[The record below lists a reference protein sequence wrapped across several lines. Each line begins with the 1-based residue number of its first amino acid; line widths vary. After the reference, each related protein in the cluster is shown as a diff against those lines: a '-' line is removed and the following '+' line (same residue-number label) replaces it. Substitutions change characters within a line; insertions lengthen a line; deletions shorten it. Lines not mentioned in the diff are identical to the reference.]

1 MNAPDPQ
8 ARLAPPVIPQTPT
21 ARPAVPRRLRRVL
34 CLDDFEALARRRL
47 PRPVYGYMAGYA
59 ESGAAFDDNRAAFGD
74 YAFLPQVM
82 VDVSRRSTAVRL
94 FGQDYA
100 APFGFAPLGLTALS
114 TYRGDLVMARAAA
127 QARLPMI
134 MSGSSLIRLEEVA
147 EAHPGAWFQAYLPGD
162 RAAIV
167 KLIDRVA
174 RTNFETMVVTVDTP
188 VPPNTENTARS
199 GFSAPLRPS
208 LGLLWQGLTHPRW
221 TFGAF
226 LRTMAQH
233 GMPHFENNYATRGAP
248 ILSPSVLRDFSER
261 GHLNWDDLRAIR
273 RQWRGRLIVKGIL
286 RADDARTARDAGA
299 DGIIVSN
306 HGGRQ
311 LDGAIAPLR
320 ALPAIV
326 QACPDIPVMLDGG
339 VRRGTDILKAMA
351 LGAKMVFVGRP
362 FGYAAAAA
370 GPEGLQHAIGLL
382 TREVSRD
389 MAMLGITD
397 LTQLD
402 ARRHLVARTAP
413 APYPSSATA
422 SSPAGT
428 AA

>member
-1 MNAPDPQ
+1 MNQ
-8 ARLAPPVIPQTPT
+8 ADQQAATRPPPAAVAATTP
-21 ARPAVPRRLRRVL
+21 VPRKLRGVR

-47 PRPVYGYMAGYA
+47 PRPVYGYMAGVA
-59 ESGAAFDDNRAAFGD
+59 ESGSGFDDSRAAFGD
-74 YAFLPQVM
+74 YAFLPHVM

-94 FGQDYA
+94 FDQEYA
-100 APFGFAPLGLTALS
+100 APFGFSPLGLTALS

-127 QARLPMI
+127 AARLPMI

-147 EAHPGAWFQAYLPGD
+147 QAHPGAWFQAYLPGD
-162 RAAIV
+162 RAALAA
-167 KLIDRVA
+167 LIDRVA
-174 RTNFETMVVTVDTP
+174 ATAFQTMVVTVDTP
-188 VPPNTENTARS
+188 VPPNMENTLRS
-199 GFSAPLRPS
+199 GFSAPLKPS

-226 LRTMAQH
+226 LRTLARH

-299 DGIIVSN
+299 DGIIVSS

-326 QACPDIPVMLDGG
+326 DACPGVPVMLDGG

-351 LGAKMVFVGRP
+351 LGARMVFIGRP
-362 FGYAAAAA
+362 FGYAAAVGGAQ
-370 GPEGLQHAIGLL
+370 GLRHAISLL

-389 MAMLGITD
+389 MAMLGITE
-397 LTQLD
+397 LAQLD
-402 ARRHLVARTAP
+402 ASHHLAPRT
-413 APYPSSATA
+413 SAVTGHTDT
-422 SSPAGT
+422 PT
-428 AA
+428 R